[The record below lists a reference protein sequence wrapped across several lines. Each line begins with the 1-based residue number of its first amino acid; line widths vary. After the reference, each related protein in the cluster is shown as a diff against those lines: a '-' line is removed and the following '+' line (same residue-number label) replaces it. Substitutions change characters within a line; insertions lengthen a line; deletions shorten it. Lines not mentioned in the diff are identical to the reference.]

1 MIPAMLDPLL
11 FHFMILYVINT
22 LLQLHHVIKP
32 WQKYGLIP
40 KMIGLMMKYKE
51 DDGNDGEWVDS
62 REAKRSL
69 FQVGE
74 SWFLKQN

>member
-1 MIPAMLDPLL
+1 M
-11 FHFMILYVINT
+11 
-22 LLQLHHVIKP
+22 IKP
-32 WQKYGLIP
+32 WQRYGLIP
-40 KMIGLMMKYKE
+40 KMIVLMMKYKE